1 MKKYLT
7 HLFGFL
13 TTLIIISCET
23 TELEITSNPN
33 FLSPEQADADFFLNA
48 VQEDFARLIQSLG
61 NDGAELTRI
70 DYMNGRDYQN
80 AYSPSEFN
88 NEWED
93 AYQGILEDIRLMNI
107 LALEAEQYNHIA
119 IGQVLQS

>member
-1 MKKYLT
+1 MRKKYTILKICAFASL
-7 HLFGFL
+7 LFSVG
-13 TTLIIISCET
+13 CET
-23 TELEITSNPN
+23 TELEITCNPN

-70 DYMNGRDYQN
+70 DYMFGRNYQN

-88 NEWED
+88 NEW
-93 AYQGILEDIRLMNI
+93 
-107 LALEAEQYNHIA
+107 
-119 IGQVLQS
+119 